1 MKTWGKT
8 IRRPFNH
15 IAHALTLF
23 ATGFL
28 PPLAHRFHR
37 QWVLAFA
44 LLLCTC
50 CCKLGQT
57 GESVIPLLSGFD
69 AERVEGTYP
78 PTDEKKMGELAKLL
92 YRLRPVDPAKLQ
104 AMANQDARL
113 PEGQETPPLTVG
125 DAVSIKAKIKSMQL
139 VPIPTK
145 LIEFLEFKQLH
156 VLTVEET
163 DGNDIKIITF
173 PLPQDAQIGD
183 QIEGAGVAL
192 QLAQPPN
199 QAPPTVSAIA
209 CNRLRWLPST
219 SSIVG
224 WQLLRNQGVDIS
236 LLSDLGSRNRQPLL
250 AKDGDAFYSMMAAA
264 SDLEQSE
271 TENPAPSKIAP
282 VTLLQGSSELPG
294 QWIQMNL
301 ETVLITRI
309 SVTQPQRQAELGSD
323 HYYQIDAVGDLGK
336 VVVQIERPAGDDGP
350 PATFQNRY
358 PVSVVTRNLPTF
370 LETRIADKEGG
381 DAVISEL
388 KTMIQMDGF
397 FFRLWSYETDFMAQN
412 GGGNQFSPLLIAAVI
427 RNIEPDSADPAGVH
441 LIGTVAAFAVILG
454 IFGVWVWQ
462 RRIDSRDRAVRESKK
477 EKEAETLRI
486 P

>member
-1 MKTWGKT
+1 MKIWGKT

-28 PPLAHRFHR
+28 PQLAYRFHR
-37 QWVLAFA
+37 RSVLTFA

-50 CCKLGQT
+50 CCKLGHT

-69 AERVEGTYP
+69 AERVEATYP
-78 PTDEKKMGELAKLL
+78 PTDQKKMGELAKLM

-104 AMANQDARL
+104 AMANQDTSV
-113 PEGQETPPLTVG
+113 PEGQEASPLTVG
-125 DAVSIKAKIKSMQL
+125 DAASIKGTIKSMQL

-145 LIEFLEFKQLH
+145 LIEFLDFKQLH
-156 VLTVEET
+156 VLTVEAT

-173 PLPQDAQIGD
+173 PLPQGAQVGD
-183 QIEGAGVAL
+183 HVEGAGLAL
-192 QLAQPPN
+192 HLD
-199 QAPPTVSAIA
+199 QAPNHATPTVSAIA
-209 CNRLRWLPST
+209 CNRLRWLPSS

-224 WQLLRNQGVDIS
+224 WQLLRNKGVDIS

-264 SDLEQSE
+264 SDLGQSE
-271 TENPAPSKIAP
+271 TENPRPSEIAP
-282 VTLLQGSSELPG
+282 VTLLQGSSELTG

-309 SVTQPQRQAELGSD
+309 SVTEPQRQTELGSD

-336 VVVQIERPAGDDGP
+336 VVVQIERPAGDDGA

-358 PVSVVTRNLPTF
+358 PVSVVTRHLPTF
-370 LETRIADKEGG
+370 LENRISQQEGG

-412 GGGNQFSPLLIAAVI
+412 GGGDQFSPLLIAAVI
-427 RNIEPDSADPAGVH
+427 RNIEPNSADPVGVH
-441 LIGTVAAFAVILG
+441 LIGSVAAFVVILG

-462 RRIDSRDRAVRESKK
+462 RRIDSRDHAVRERKK